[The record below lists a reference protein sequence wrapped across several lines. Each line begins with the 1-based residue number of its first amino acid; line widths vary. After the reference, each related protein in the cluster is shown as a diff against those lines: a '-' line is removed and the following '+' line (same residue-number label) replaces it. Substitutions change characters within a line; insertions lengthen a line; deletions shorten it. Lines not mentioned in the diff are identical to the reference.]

1 MMDYQV
7 LFNLA
12 VTVAAFFGGW
22 TLNRIYQAIDRLDS
36 DVREMPSKY
45 IAKDDYREDLRDI
58 KAEFRE
64 GLAGVNSTLG
74 VIFKKLDKKED
85 KE

>member
-1 MMDYQV
+1 MDYQQM
-7 LFNLA
+7 FNLA

-22 TLNRIYQAIDRLDS
+22 TLSRIYQAIDMLDS
-36 DVREMPSKY
+36 DVREMPSRY
-45 IAKDDYREDLRDI
+45 IAKDDYREDIRDI

>member
-1 MMDYQV
+1 M
-7 LFNLA
+7 FNLA

-22 TLNRIYQAIDRLDS
+22 TLSRIYQAIDMLDS
-36 DVREMPSKY
+36 DVREMPSRY
-45 IAKDDYREDLRDI
+45 IAKDDYREDIRDI

>member
-1 MMDYQV
+1 MDYQV

-22 TLNRIYQAIDRLDS
+22 TLSRIYQAIDRLDS
-36 DVREMPSKY
+36 DVREMPVRY
-45 IAKDDYREDLRDI
+45 VGKDDYREDIRDI